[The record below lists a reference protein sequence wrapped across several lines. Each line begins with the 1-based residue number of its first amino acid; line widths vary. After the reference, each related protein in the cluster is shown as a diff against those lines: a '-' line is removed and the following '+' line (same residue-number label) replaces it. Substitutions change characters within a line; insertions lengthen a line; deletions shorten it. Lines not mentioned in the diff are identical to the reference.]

1 MKNIIFGV
9 LGILVLIC
17 VFIQISRF
25 NESKEPFYPT
35 PDGKPTP
42 EMVKTNE
49 KSNNPILNPGA
60 MEKLDNYVPPFLK

>member
-42 EMVKTNE
+42 EMVK
-49 KSNNPILNPGA
+49 
-60 MEKLDNYVPPFLK
+60 